1 MKIWEKEI
9 KTVEY
14 NEKHLKEEIFTE
26 CPDINTTWIRIT
38 HLSSD
43 KTTEKLFKCLNLNDY
58 VLKKVFRLDFIPDIE
73 DYKNY
78 IYFPL
83 TAFISKKTSIK
94 QLQVSLILGENYV
107 ISIHY
112 DDAQIFNSVMNRL
125 NIHEH
130 QIRNK
135 GDDYLAYTFIDT
147 IFDSH
152 NTLKELEG
160 KISKLAEKIMNDPST
175 DNYKLIQAY

>member
-1 MKIWEKEI
+1 
-9 KTVEY
+9 
-14 NEKHLKEEIFTE
+14 
-26 CPDINTTWIRIT
+26 
-38 HLSSD
+38 
-43 KTTEKLFKCLNLNDY
+43 
-58 VLKKVFRLDFIPDIE
+58 
-73 DYKNY
+73 
-78 IYFPL
+78 
-83 TAFISKKTSIK
+83 
-94 QLQVSLILGENYV
+94 
-107 ISIHY
+107 
-112 DDAQIFNSVMNRL
+112 MNRL

-135 GDDYLAYTFIDT
+135 GADYLAYTLIDT